1 MDKTTYEMRMTQW
14 TNIIQEC
21 NASGMQKK
29 VWCRQNSIDE
39 KQFYYWQ
46 RRIRNR
52 AFEIQRVSEP
62 TALAAAAPAFVEIP
76 TKVSPSYKEALSVA
90 ATIRVGGC
98 TIEISES
105 ASDSFLRSL
114 LGALAYAK

>member
-1 MDKTTYEMRMTQW
+1 MDKTTYEMRLAQW

-21 NASGMQKK
+21 NTSGIQKK
-29 VWCRQNSIDE
+29 VWCQQNSIDE

-52 AFEIQRVSEP
+52 AFEIQKVSEP
-62 TALAAAAPAFVEIP
+62 AVLAASTPAFVEIP
-76 TKVSPSYKEALSVA
+76 TKVSPSYKEASGVA
-90 ATIRVGGC
+90 ATIRVSGC

-105 ASDSFLRSL
+105 ASDLFLRSL